1 MTGPCLRFVFVFVV
15 FFFNFFLKNIHSL
28 LFEMESEEEI
38 AKDGG
43 RRKRDGE
50 EGSGVRRDSSF

>member
-1 MTGPCLRFVFVFVV
+1 
-15 FFFNFFLKNIHSL
+15 
-28 LFEMESEEEI
+28 MESEEEI